1 MGPGPNSEQMQP
13 HMRAVNMSLNQMDV
27 IEHGKGNS
35 DRLSA
40 DRYHNKSVNLN
51 DSSNVHVEDSLREA
65 IVPQNSKSSLVN
77 SVNYG
82 IGRPSGSSK
91 SQIGRGSRIAG
102 TAKHQSSKLADQ
114 HQKTGQS

>member
-1 MGPGPNSEQMQP
+1 MQSQA
-13 HMRAVNMSLNQMDV
+13 RAVNMSISQMDAT
-27 IEHGKGNS
+27 EHGKGNS
-35 DRLSA
+35 DRMSG
-40 DRYHNKSVNLN
+40 DRQYTKSVNLN

-102 TAKHQSSKLADQ
+102 TAKHQSGKLAE
-114 HQKTGQS
+114 